1 MTKSILSYQQ
11 EDSVRLLCEIDLEQ
25 LFPPSKK
32 RKREREKFEEKWKE
46 FLESVSC
53 NKDLFDLKGDLLEYQ
68 SEQLIPSK
76 PEISWALGSDHA
88 NCLIKRK
95 KNSKN
100 SRFIVL
106 NIPFWVQ
113 NFRFK
118 NFIRYKEV

>member
-11 EDSVRLLCEIDLEQ
+11 EDSVRLLCVIDLEQ

-76 PEISWALGSDHA
+76 PEISRSELATLPKVRCHDSTM
-88 NCLIKRK
+88 
-95 KNSKN
+95 
-100 SRFIVL
+100 
-106 NIPFWVQ
+106 
-113 NFRFK
+113 
-118 NFIRYKEV
+118 